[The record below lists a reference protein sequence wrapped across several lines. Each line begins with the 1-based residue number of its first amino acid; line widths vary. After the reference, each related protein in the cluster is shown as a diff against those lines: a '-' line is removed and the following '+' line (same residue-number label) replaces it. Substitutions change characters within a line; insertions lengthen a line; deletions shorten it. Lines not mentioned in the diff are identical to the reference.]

1 MRAGTMT
8 EQWTMPM
15 DSSLYILEGASTM
28 IEMPQSVPK
37 SNVQLRS
44 ILVAL
49 S

>member
-15 DSSLYILEGASTM
+15 DSSLYILEGAGTM
-28 IEMPQSVPK
+28 TEMPQSVPK

-44 ILVAL
+44 ILVEL